1 MTVKAVTAMSKER
14 IDRLEMGHLSRRLE
28 ALLLPVLSLL
38 VLSAAQCA
46 PPLPSDDVDD
56 EPSGD
61 SGNQQGRDAGGLSGR
76 DAGGPWSDEGDE
88 PGSRDAGKP
97 AIVDA
102 GRPVIVDAGK
112 PGIVDAGKPGIV
124 DAGTPGIV
132 DAGKSGIVDAGVPW
146 NGTGSCESL
155 PPATDYGAPGPFNDV
170 KMESNVGPSSNYT
183 LFRPGD
189 SLGRNGFKHPIV
201 TWGNGITT
209 VPGFYLSLL
218 TQIASHGF
226 VIIAC
231 NDTTAERP
239 CLNAGLDWLVEQNQS
254 GAMAGK
260 LDVTR
265 EATVGYSWGGGAA
278 IDTANRP
285 NVRATVSLH
294 GMPPRQST
302 AFDSM
307 HSPLL
312 LFTSTGD
319 TFVSAS
325 GYVTPNYNK
334 SKVQT
339 FYATLNDST
348 ASHLYVID
356 LGGGAK
362 EEQAPTVAWLR
373 MLACND
379 KQARAYF
386 YGADCKLCK
395 SPWTGQKKSWPQPD
409 SP

>member
-1 MTVKAVTAMSKER
+1 MTMTVEAVTAMSNER
-14 IDRLEMGHLSRRLE
+14 TGRLEMGRLRRRLE
-28 ALLLPVLSLL
+28 ALLLPGLSIL
-38 VLSAAQCA
+38 VLVAAQCE
-46 PPLPSDDVDD
+46 PPHPSDDAGV
-56 EPSGD
+56 ESSED
-61 SGNQQGRDAGGLSGR
+61 SGNHRGRDAGGPQGGDAGGLSGR
-76 DAGGPWSDEGDE
+76 DAGGPSTGGGDE
-88 PGSRDAGKP
+88 TGSRDAGKP

-102 GRPVIVDAGK
+102 GAPGLVDAGK
-112 PGIVDAGKPGIV
+112 PAV
-124 DAGTPGIV
+124 
-132 DAGKSGIVDAGVPW
+132 VDAGVPGSVDAGVPL
-146 NGTGSCESL
+146 NVSGSCESL
-155 PPATDYGAPGPFNDV
+155 PPVTDYGAPGPFNDV
-170 KMESNVGPSSNYT
+170 KTESNTGPSSNYT

-239 CLNAGLDWLVEQNQS
+239 CLNAGLDWLVQQNQS

-285 NVRATVSLH
+285 NVKATVSLH

-302 AFDSM
+302 AFASM

-339 FYATLNDST
+339 FYATLNDAL

-379 KQARAYF
+379 KKAREYF

>member
-1 MTVKAVTAMSKER
+1 MTMTVEAVTAMSNER
-14 IDRLEMGHLSRRLE
+14 TDRLEMGRLRRRLE
-28 ALLLPVLSLL
+28 ALLLPGLSIL
-38 VLSAAQCA
+38 VLVAAQCE
-46 PPLPSDDVDD
+46 PPHPSDDAGV
-56 EPSGD
+56 ESSED
-61 SGNQQGRDAGGLSGR
+61 SGNQGGLDAGGPQGSDAGGLSGR
-76 DAGGPWSDEGDE
+76 DAGGPSTGGGDE
-88 PGSRDAGKP
+88 PGSRDGGKPAIVDAGASGNVDAGKP

-102 GRPVIVDAGK
+102 GV
-112 PGIVDAGKPGIV
+112 PG
-124 DAGTPGIV
+124 
-132 DAGKSGIVDAGVPW
+132 SVDAGVPL

-155 PPATDYGAPGPFNDV
+155 PPVTDYGAPGPFNDV
-170 KMESNVGPSSNYT
+170 KTESNIGPSSNYT

-209 VPGFYLSLL
+209 VPGFYMSLL

-239 CLNAGLDWLVEQNQS
+239 CLNAGLDWLVQQNQS

-285 NVRATVSLH
+285 NVKATVSLH
-294 GMPPRQST
+294 GMPPRQSN

-339 FYATLNDST
+339 FYATLNDAT

-379 KQARAYF
+379 KKARELF